1 MPRFAQRFFKFYY
14 LRLVRQTGSPD
25 YISRGV
31 AIGLFI
37 GLLIPIGGQMVIAL
51 ALAYILKGH
60 KIPALG
66 CTWVTNHF
74 TIGAIYPFQC
84 YIGSF
89 LTAEPLSWNTSFKIF
104 KGFIE
109 SVSSTKG
116 MSFWEG
122 MQHAFNELIKLGS
135 EILIPFFIGGAFIG
149 AILAFAGYFIS
160 YGMITHH
167 RMKVD
172 MRIKKKLSAQAHRE
186 ADVTPK
192 DGHEND

>member
-1 MPRFAQRFFKFYY
+1 
-14 LRLVRQTGSPD
+14 
-25 YISRGV
+25 
-31 AIGLFI
+31 
-37 GLLIPIGGQMVIAL
+37 MVIAL
-51 ALAYILKGH
+51 ALAYVFKAH

-84 YIGSF
+84 YIGSY
-89 LTAEPLSWNTSFKIF
+89 LTADPLKWNTSFRIF
-104 KGFIE
+104 KGFIK
-109 SVSSTKG
+109 SISSTKG

-122 MQHAFNELIKLGS
+122 MQHAFSELVKLGS
-135 EILIPFFIGGAFIG
+135 EILIPFFIGGALIG

-186 ADVTPK
+186 AEAIHK
-192 DGHEND
+192 DEQEND